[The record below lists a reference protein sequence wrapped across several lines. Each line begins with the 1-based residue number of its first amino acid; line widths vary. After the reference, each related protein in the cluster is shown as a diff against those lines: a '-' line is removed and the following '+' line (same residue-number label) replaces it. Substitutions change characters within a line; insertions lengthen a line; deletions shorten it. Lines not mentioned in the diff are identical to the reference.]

1 MKILV
6 IDDDSLM
13 RRTLARILRA
23 DGHDVVTAADGERGM
38 ALFRQEKPEIVITDI
53 VMPGQEGLETII
65 TLRRDDTPVKIVA
78 ISGSDGELLDIARLI
93 GAAAVIGKPFREQE
107 LLSHIRALGGMK
119 SPAR

>member
-93 GAAAVIGKPFREQE
+93 GADAVIGKPFREQE